1 MTLANSDRMEMELE
15 TMMSER
21 RWAAWSGPRGARVLG
36 STVVWLKAGLS
47 ILDYCLRLPLHL
59 PSPACYSSIHSSHS
73 LPLLDSSLP
82 SYSVQLPSTCLG
94 ISCEALIK
102 FLEMMTKSFEIT
114 SCFLWHPLNIYH
126 NSSGTATPITTGHLN
141 NKSTWPWTLISES
154 FQKKEI
160 YRNVILC
167 FSSKIKHFS
176 QNSQRPGDES
186 HLLADPLITLTPPFR
201 KLIRLQY
208 QLEDLKSFVLSQI
221 LNEPEDPR
229 LKCRQ
234 IRMLECCWGPVMGV
248 YYI

>member
-82 SYSVQLPSTCLG
+82 SYSVELPSTCPE
-94 ISCEALIK
+94 ITCKALIK

-114 SCFLWHPLNIYH
+114 SCFLWHPVHIYH
-126 NSSGTATPITTGHLN
+126 NRSGTATPITTGHLN
-141 NKSTWPWTLISES
+141 NKSIWSWTLISES
-154 FQKKEI
+154 FQKKGNISECNFVFFFQNQAFLTKFTATRRWI
-160 YRNVILC
+160 TSSCWSPHNIDPPI
-167 FSSKIKHFS
+167 SKIN
-176 QNSQRPGDES
+176 QTTVPAGRPQKFCLVTD
-186 HLLADPLITLTPPFR
+186 
-201 KLIRLQY
+201 
-208 QLEDLKSFVLSQI
+208 
-221 LNEPEDPR
+221 
-229 LKCRQ
+229 
-234 IRMLECCWGPVMGV
+234 LECCWGPVLGV